1 MVVNKS
7 SNLLAL
13 KYDMLLRKSDP
24 FFPNNGPNVYDL
36 SSSHRTITLFLSRR
50 RSSGRYVRF
59 AIYQCKSISSFFLCV
74 LGYQLPNE
82 EGWYLHKLEFTSI
95 PTWHCKTE
103 EREKPLR
110 DSHD

>member
-1 MVVNKS
+1 MVRMSKTSQVLTVPLHYFS
-7 SNLLAL
+7 
-13 KYDMLLRKSDP
+13 
-24 FFPNNGPNVYDL
+24 VEVVVV
-36 SSSHRTITLFLSRR
+36 
-50 RSSGRYVRF
+50 RYVRF